1 MVLQLVV
8 TNQSIKE
15 NKNMNCKLPTYR
27 QGARYG
33 QIMNN
38 DYEIKKKQSFV
49 YKKHYGIDTQRTLKL
64 ITTCGRADC
73 VEPTHMKLLETVDN
87 LQDNLKAI
95 TLRNV
100 QAYVRTLQNKLG
112 VKLAPFD
119 DNARVA
125 IITSL
130 TNNRSFSQTYA
141 ATQKQTAITLM
152 WYLINLYQN
161 NEIEI
166 DTKVMEFERT
176 RRFFNSITEMYLE
189 HDNYKNIVEW
199 KQPMIELVERVFS
212 KQAVSNVSI
221 TDNANSLLPLL
232 QQVCEELKAKQEKI
246 KALQE
251 ELNAERGLKDHV
263 CTEFKMWKLKRQE
276 ELHNLLNNFN

>member
-1 MVLQLVV
+1 MQ
-8 TNQSIKE
+8 
-15 NKNMNCKLPTYR
+15 CKQPTYR
-27 QGARYG
+27 QGLLYG
-33 QIMNN
+33 QIVTNN
-38 DYEIKKKQSFV
+38 TDIKKKQSFV

-64 ITTCGRADC
+64 ATTCGRADC

-100 QAYVRTLQNKLG
+100 QVYVRALQNKLG

-141 ATQKQTAITLM
+141 ATQKHAAVTLM

-161 NEIEI
+161 NEIKI
-166 DTKVMEFERT
+166 DAKLMEFERT
-176 RRFFNSITEMYLE
+176 RRYFNSITKAYLE
-189 HDNYKNIVEW
+189 HDNYTNIVEW
-199 KQPMIELVERVFS
+199 TQPMIELVESVFP
-212 KQAVSNVSI
+212 KQAVSNASI
-221 TDNANSLLPLL
+221 TDNTNSLLSLL
-232 QQVCEELKAKQEKI
+232 QRVSKELKAKDEII
-246 KALQE
+246 KTL
-251 ELNAERGLKDHV
+251 R
-263 CTEFKMWKLKRQE
+263 E
-276 ELHNLLNNFN
+276 ELHTERCLKDDIYAQLKMWNLKGQEDMNKLLNNFN